1 LRRRRNLCNVPAPTA
16 GTDTMRPVCLMALLL
31 LLAGCAQSAPTYLAN
46 GQEVVR
52 VTCAQAIRGTTAC
65 FAKAGE
71 LCGPRG
77 YVIFDWSGRPWTEP
91 YPDPD
96 TLEGDPAFASTGLL
110 IACRRPP
117 VA

>member
-1 LRRRRNLCNVPAPTA
+1 MFATSPHQLPGPTSCALFACWHRCFYWWDAPNQHQ
-16 GTDTMRPVCLMALLL
+16 RPL
-31 LLAGCAQSAPTYLAN
+31 SN

-52 VTCAQAIRGTTAC
+52 VTCALAIRGTTAC

-71 LCGPRG
+71 ICGQRG
-77 YVIFDWSGRPWTEP
+77 YVIFDWSGKPWSEP

-117 VA
+117 VG